1 MNLKLSTQDATL
13 YYEQIEDEAERDV
26 ARSNKADLVKFFQEL
41 INNPPLMQQFELIT
55 HRQHFVKLAIRL
67 GTGRG
72 YNFTASDLE
81 EAIEDSTAAE
91 QGEYFCLPIGCWHKA
106 ELA

>member
-13 YYEQIEDEAERDV
+13 YYEQIEDETERDV
-26 ARSNKADLVKFFQEL
+26 AWSNKADLVKFLQEL
-41 INNPPLMQQFELIT
+41 INNAPLMEQFESIT
-55 HRQHFVKLAIRL
+55 HRQHFIKLATRL
-67 GTGRG
+67 GSGRG

-81 EAIEDSTAAE
+81 EAIEDSTATE

>member
-1 MNLKLSTQDATL
+1 MNLKLSARDATL
-13 YYEQIEDEAERDV
+13 YYEQVDKEAYQDV
-26 ARSNKADLVKFFQEL
+26 AWSNKADLAKFWQEL

-55 HRQHFVKLAIRL
+55 HRQHFIKLAMRL

-72 YNFTASDLE
+72 YNFTASELE
-81 EAIEDSTAAE
+81 EAIEDSTADE

-106 ELA
+106 EPV